1 MEKQPTVTLGVI
13 AQIIGAELK
22 GPVDLPIH
30 RPVSAGSDDPTGIT
44 FAGDE
49 KHLSKALASTV
60 GAVILSPEAALPDRP
75 CLVHPQP
82 KIAFGM
88 VLAFFEKPL
97 SLNQGIHPSAVID
110 PTAEVDP
117 TAFVGPNV
125 VIGKNAKIC
134 AGAKV
139 HALCFVGDRSQL
151 GEGSVLFPRVTLY
164 HDVFVGSRCAIHSG
178 TVVGSD
184 GFGYVWDGK
193 AQRKI
198 PQVGRVIIEDHVE
211 IGSNTCIDRGTF
223 EDTVLEAGVKIDNLV
238 QIAHNCRIGAHS
250 VLAGQTG
257 MGGSTTLG
265 KGCVLAG
272 QAGIGDHTTLEDGT
286 VLTGQTGVQGHVEKN
301 VYAGS
306 PGQPF
311 KAALRTLSATRRLPD
326 LEKKVKELEAKLTAL
341 IEAKEA

>member
-1 MEKQPTVTLGVI
+1 METQPTVTLGEI

-22 GPVDLPIH
+22 GPSDLPIA
-30 RPVSAGSDDPTGIT
+30 RPVSAGCDDPEGIT

-49 KHLSKALASTV
+49 KHLNKALSSKAAAIILAPAS
-60 GAVILSPEAALPDRP
+60 AVEDRP
-75 CLVHPQP
+75 CLIHPQP
-82 KIAFGM
+82 KLAFGM
-88 VLAFFEKPL
+88 VLAFFDKPL
-97 SLNQGIHPSAVID
+97 SLAAGIHPTAIID

-117 TAFVGPNV
+117 SATIGANV
-125 VIGKNAKIC
+125 VIGPKAKIC

-139 HALCFVGDRSQL
+139 HPFCFIGDRSVL
-151 GEGSVLFPRVTLY
+151 GENSVLFPRVTLY
-164 HDVFVGSRCAIHSG
+164 HDVLVGSKCAIHSG

-184 GFGYVWDGK
+184 GFGYVWDGS

-198 PQVGRVIIEDHVE
+198 PQVGRVVIGDHVE
-211 IGSNTCIDRGTF
+211 IGANTCIDRATF
-223 EDTVLEAGVKIDNLV
+223 EDTILETGVKLDNMV
-238 QIAHNCRIGAHS
+238 QVAHNCRIGAHS

-286 VLTGQTGVQGHVEKN
+286 VLTGQTGVQGHIEKN

-306 PGQPF
+306 PGLPF
-311 KAALRTLSATRRLPD
+311 KSALRTLSATRRLPD
-326 LEKKVKELEAKLTAL
+326 LEKKVKELEAKLASL